1 MPVVSE
7 KNVRE
12 NREWKNIF
20 SFSICLTCSVMGFL
34 DSQMPFSYSG
44 EFAMLAV
51 TCSFA
56 FFILDLTQTVTSRVL
71 YLTTPPDF

>member
-1 MPVVSE
+1 
-7 KNVRE
+7 
-12 NREWKNIF
+12 
-20 SFSICLTCSVMGFL
+20 
-34 DSQMPFSYSG
+34 MPFSYSG